1 MGRVEHLRRARDEMD
16 RRYAEPLD
24 IGALAATA
32 LASEAH
38 FIRSFKREF
47 GETPHRYLQRRRIER
62 AATLLR
68 ETDRTVTEIALD
80 VGFQGLSWFTTA
92 FREIMGETP
101 TAYRDRPPRLARLVL
116 GPDHRRRVASVLR
129 RHGGRQGQRAREDRG
144 QERRERLPHA
154 GLDRCCPGVV

>member
-1 MGRVEHLRRARDEMD
+1 VGGVEHLRRARDEMD

-24 IGALAATA
+24 VATLARTA
-32 LASEAH
+32 LSSEAH

-68 ETDRTVTEIALD
+68 ETDRSVTEISLD
-80 VGFQGLSWFTTA
+80 VGFQGLSAFTTA

-101 TAYRDRPPRLARLVL
+101 TAYRNRLRGAPPATI
-116 GPDHRRRVASVLR
+116 
-129 RHGGRQGQRAREDRG
+129 
-144 QERRERLPHA
+144 
-154 GLDRCCPGVV
+154 PGCYTMTWTRKSSFPQAD